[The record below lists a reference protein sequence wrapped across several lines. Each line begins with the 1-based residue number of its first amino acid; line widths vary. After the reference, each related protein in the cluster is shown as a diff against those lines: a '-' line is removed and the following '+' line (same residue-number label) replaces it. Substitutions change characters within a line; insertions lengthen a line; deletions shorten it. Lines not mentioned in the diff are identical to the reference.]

1 METVASSAVSG
12 TKEEVQADSLLDHPT
27 SGLVILA
34 GLVGGLV
41 VFGTSV
47 LGVMVP

>member
-1 METVASSAVSG
+1 MSS